1 MPAPVRRWIA
11 AILLV
16 AGTTLGLVAAPA
28 GAVPH
33 ARPRAT
39 TASSCTVKPWDKT
52 SVQKAAEG
60 VSTVIAARITKAVKT
75 PGPPLNSVQHPAYWT
90 YTIRVVATFRGSAQ
104 PGATA
109 TLTQVPVRYRL
120 GRSLRKRATYLLF
133 LDQQR
138 TGFTSA
144 RCGGSVLLAHGLSKA
159 LRNKLTADLGTPGG
173 SGTTVQWNPPANGVR
188 DVPSLNRL
196 IAPGVGLALI
206 GVLGLLLIGRL
217 ARERS

>member
-1 MPAPVRRWIA
+1 M
-11 AILLV
+11 LLV

-28 GAVPH
+28 GAVVRATPH
-33 ARPRAT
+33 AT
-39 TASSCTVKPWDKT
+39 TASSCAVKAWDKG
-52 SVQKAAEG
+52 SVQKAADG
-60 VSTVIAARITKAVKT
+60 VDAVIAARITKAVKT

-109 TLTQVPVRYRL
+109 TLTQVPLRYRL
-120 GRSLRKRATYLLF
+120 GKSLTKRATYLLF

-138 TGFTSA
+138 TGFTAA
-144 RCGGSVLLAHGLSKA
+144 RCAGSVLLPHGLSKA

-173 SGTTVQWNPPANGVR
+173 TGVSVQWTQPTHVR
-188 DVPSLNRL
+188 DVPSLNQL
-196 IAPGVGLALI
+196 VAPGVGLALI